1 MNVKSFLKEV
11 PILTIGMFITAAAV
25 HFFLVPSKLII
36 GSISGLS
43 IVLNIATGI
52 PISIW
57 TLIINSFLLVLAYF
71 LIGKEFGLKTVYTA
85 LILSPFLAFFE
96 RFMPV
101 KESIMKDPWLDL
113 LCFVFILGLA
123 QTILFRLNAST
134 GGLDI
139 IAKIVNKYFH
149 VELGTSVTI
158 AGALICCSAFFV
170 YDLRTVIIG
179 LIGTY
184 MNGLILDH
192 FTMGFNAR
200 KRVCI
205 ISKEHEQ
212 IRDFI
217 VNELHRGASLYHLQG
232 GMIKDE
238 KTEIVSIM
246 TRNEFS
252 FLMDFLKQNEIDSFI
267 TAGSVSEIFGNLG
280 TKGNRK
286 KPQSLQIKKKIK

>member
-1 MNVKSFLKEV
+1 M
-11 PILTIGMFITAAAV
+11 
-25 HFFLVPSKLII
+25 
-36 GSISGLS
+36 
-43 IVLNIATGI
+43 
-52 PISIW
+52 
-57 TLIINSFLLVLAYF
+57 
-71 LIGKEFGLKTVYTA
+71 
-85 LILSPFLAFFE
+85 
-96 RFMPV
+96 
-101 KESIMKDPWLDL
+101 
-113 LCFVFILGLA
+113 
-123 QTILFRLNAST
+123 
-134 GGLDI
+134 
-139 IAKIVNKYFH
+139 
-149 VELGTSVTI
+149 ELGTSVSI
-158 AGALICCSAFFV
+158 AGALICCSAFIV

-205 ISKEHEQ
+205 ISKEHEK

-217 VNELHRGASLYHLQG
+217 VNELHRGATLYNMQG

-238 KTEIVSIM
+238 KIEIVSIM

-252 FLMDFLKQNEIDSFI
+252 FLMEFMKQNEIDSFI

-286 KPQSLQIKKKIK
+286 KPQSLQVKKQIK